1 MSTWHVYP
9 GFIRLVDNSHVP
21 VVLILDVDQRVMVR
35 ADVADTADAVP
46 ELGRVSIIRGRG

>member
-21 VVLILDVDQRVMVR
+21 VVLILDVDQRVWSAPTSQTLLTPSR
-35 ADVADTADAVP
+35 N
-46 ELGRVSIIRGRG
+46 